1 MSKVMNLSK
10 RLFAILGFGLAATLA
25 INPTVILAGDQD
37 FVLINRTGYDI
48 DEVYV
53 APQNQKDWGE
63 DVMETDTLDNGQKV
77 TIQFSHKEKECMW
90 DMRIV
95 FSDGEEA
102 IWEDF
107 DLCKVSEIT
116 LRYEGKRPTASFK

>member
-1 MSKVMNLSK
+1 MNLSK
-10 RLFAILGFGLAATLA
+10 RLFAILGLGLAVTLA
-25 INPTVILAGDQD
+25 INPPVILAGDQD

-53 APQNQKDWGE
+53 ALPNQKDWGE
-63 DVMETDTLDNGQKV
+63 DIMESDTLDNGQKV
-77 TIQFSHKEKECMW
+77 TIQFSHKEKECNW

-107 DLCKVSEIT
+107 DLCTVSEIT
-116 LRYEGKRPTASFK
+116 LRYEGKRPTATFK

>member
-1 MSKVMNLSK
+1 MSRLMNISK
-10 RLFAILGFGLAATLA
+10 RLFAILGLGLAVALA
-25 INPTVILAGDQD
+25 LNPVVILAADQD
-37 FVLINRTGYDI
+37 FVLVNRTGYDI

-53 APQNQKDWGE
+53 ALPKSKVWGE
-63 DVMETDTLDNGQKV
+63 DIMEADTLDNGQKV
-77 TIQFSHKEKECMW
+77 TIQFSHKEKECNW

-107 DLCKVSEIT
+107 DLCAVNEIT

>member
-1 MSKVMNLSK
+1 MNLSK
-10 RLFAILGFGLAATLA
+10 RLFAILGLGLAVTLA

-53 APQNQKDWGE
+53 ALPNQKDWGE
-63 DVMETDTLDNGQKV
+63 DIMESDTLDNGQKV
-77 TIQFSHKEKECMW
+77 TIQFSHKEKECNW

-107 DLCKVSEIT
+107 DLCAVSEIT

>member
-1 MSKVMNLSK
+1 MNLSK
-10 RLFAILGFGLAATLA
+10 RLFAILGLGLAVTLA

-53 APQNQKDWGE
+53 ALPNQKDWGE
-63 DVMETDTLDNGQKV
+63 DIMESDTLDNGQKV
-77 TIQFSHKEKECMW
+77 TIQFSHKEKECNW

-107 DLCKVSEIT
+107 DLCTVSEIT
-116 LRYEGKRPTASFK
+116 LRYEGKRPTATFK

>member
-1 MSKVMNLSK
+1 MNLSK
-10 RLFAILGFGLAATLA
+10 RMFAILSLGLAVTLA
-25 INPTVILAGDQD
+25 INPITILAGDQD

-53 APQNQKDWGE
+53 ALPNQKDWGE
-63 DVMETDTLDNGQKV
+63 DIMESDTLDNGQRV
-77 TIQFSHKEKECMW
+77 TIQFSHKEKECNW

-107 DLCKVSEIT
+107 DLCTVSEIT
-116 LRYEGKRPTASFK
+116 LRYEGKRPTATFK

>member
-1 MSKVMNLSK
+1 MNLSK
-10 RLFAILGFGLAATLA
+10 RLFAILGLGLAVTLA

-37 FVLINRTGYDI
+37 FVLFNRTGYDI

-53 APQNQKDWGE
+53 ALPNQKDWGE
-63 DVMETDTLDNGQKV
+63 DIMESDTLDNGQKV
-77 TIQFSHKEKECMW
+77 TIQFSHKEKECNW

-107 DLCKVSEIT
+107 DLCTVSEIT
-116 LRYEGKRPTASFK
+116 LRYEGKRPTATFK